1 MFLKGGQELHSGK
14 LSAEKRVEVPRKEG
28 KSPERSAGDRD
39 HGRTLRGGGLVRHHG
54 GGTAQGYEC
63 PVVLAKLS

>member
-39 HGRTLRGGGLVRHHG
+39 HGRTLST
-54 GGTAQGYEC
+54 GTR
-63 PVVLAKLS
+63 LRST